1 MLPLF
6 STAYMPSVLYLA
18 YLARYEEVL
27 IEQYETFPKQTFR
40 NRANIATGNSI
51 QTLSVPVIRPQG
63 NHTRTDEM
71 VISYKEAWNIQH
83 WRAIVSAYNASPYF
97 LYYRNELEKILMH
110 PYERLLDL
118 NDDLLHFLLK
128 SFKIDCKI
136 HYTEDYTPASPELT
150 DYRSTLTSKKPL
162 LNIALPPYY
171 QVFDSRY
178 GFQANLS
185 AIDLLFNLGPEA
197 KDYLKKLPITI

>member
-6 STAYMPSVLYLA
+6 STAYLPSVLYLA
-18 YLARYEEVL
+18 YLSCYEEVL

-40 NRANIATGNSI
+40 NRASIATGNGL

-71 VISYKEAWNIQH
+71 IISYKEAWNIQH

-97 LYYRNELEKILMH
+97 LYYRNELEQILLR

-118 NDDLLHFLLK
+118 NDDLLRFLLK
-128 SFKIDCKI
+128 SFKIGCSI

-150 DYRSTLTSKKPL
+150 DFRSSLTCKKPL
-162 LNIALPPYY
+162 LTTPLPPYY

-178 GFQANLS
+178 GFQPNLS

-197 KDYLKKLPITI
+197 KDYLKNVQQLL

>member
-6 STAYMPSVLYLA
+6 STAYLPSVLYLA
-18 YLARYEEVL
+18 YLSCYEEVL

-40 NRANIATGNSI
+40 NRATIATGNGV
-51 QTLSVPVIRPQG
+51 QTLSVPVIRPKG

-71 VISYKEAWNIQH
+71 VVSYKEPWNVQH

-97 LYYRNELEKILMH
+97 LYYRNELEHILLH
-110 PYERLLDL
+110 PYEHLLNI
-118 NDDLLHFLLK
+118 NDDLLRYLLK
-128 SFKIDCKI
+128 CLKIDCRI
-136 HYTEDYTPASPELT
+136 RYTEDYAPASPELT
-150 DYRSTLTSKKPL
+150 DYRSTLTCKKPL
-162 LNIALPPYY
+162 INVALPPYY

-185 AIDLLFNLGPEA
+185 ALDLLFNLGPEA
-197 KDYLKKLPITI
+197 KDYLKKIQLHV

>member
-1 MLPLF
+1 MCNCLKNDF
-6 STAYMPSVLYLA
+6 
-18 YLARYEEVL
+18 
-27 IEQYETFPKQTFR
+27 
-40 NRANIATGNSI
+40 
-51 QTLSVPVIRPQG
+51 
-63 NHTRTDEM
+63 
-71 VISYKEAWNIQH
+71 
-83 WRAIVSAYNASPYF
+83 
-97 LYYRNELEKILMH
+97 
-110 PYERLLDL
+110 

-128 SFKIDCKI
+128 GFKIDCKI

-150 DYRSTLTSKKPL
+150 DYRDTLTSKKPL